1 MLKMKKISETYDMK
15 VFTDNGEYFGDVEE
29 SILTQNKVFGW
40 RVRAT
45 KNSFLNKVLGSAKG
59 VIVPHQLVKSIGDI
73 VIISK
78 AAVPSYSE
86 GSESKEKDEPDPE
99 ISLSLL
105 SVATPELFNKRYV
118 ALILVLSI
126 SAPPD
131 VFFLASPRA
140 RLTFTC

>member
-1 MLKMKKISETYDMK
+1 MLKMKKLSETFDMK

-29 SILTQNKVFGW
+29 SILTSNKVFGW

-73 VIISK
+73 MIISK

-86 GSESKEKDEPDPE
+86 SESKEAKDEE
-99 ISLSLL
+99 
-105 SVATPELFNKRYV
+105 
-118 ALILVLSI
+118 
-126 SAPPD
+126 
-131 VFFLASPRA
+131 
-140 RLTFTC
+140 